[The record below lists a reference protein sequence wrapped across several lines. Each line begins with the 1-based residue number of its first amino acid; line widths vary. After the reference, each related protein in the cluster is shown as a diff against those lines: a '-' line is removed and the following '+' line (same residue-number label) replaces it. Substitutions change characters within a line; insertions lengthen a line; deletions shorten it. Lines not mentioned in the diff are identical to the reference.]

1 MTRLRLAA
9 WYALVMGCILGVSGL
24 GVYQI
29 VAHAY
34 HETIDQGLES
44 VAKALHKS
52 IEPVWGKPKQL
63 KQLAK
68 QLSLDVCLT
77 QADCLLSQTTGIQH
91 SLSNVADPVNYY
103 LRLLDRSERPLTVA
117 GVQLEQLPIASAK
130 IHRQTLIDTSG
141 IRYRQIS
148 LRLRTQYQLTGYMQ
162 VGRSLKD
169 LDQHLA
175 ALRLALLLGWP
186 VTMIVIA
193 ISSWYLAGHAMQ
205 PVYRSY
211 QQMEQFT
218 GDAAHEFRTPLAA
231 MHATIDAVFRLHGQS
246 GSDLLSEPISKT
258 LQVIKRQNARLSKL
272 VRDLLLLARL
282 DRHQLAGEYCLC
294 CLNDLISDLVEEL
307 AFLAIEAQ
315 VKLVQQVQTPKKL
328 CILGNEEQLY
338 RLFSNLII
346 NGIQATPNGGQVTV
360 TLQRGDVSR
369 QVASLRQRQGRTRL
383 RYAFIIVQDTGIGIA
398 PEHQSSIFGRFYRI
412 DRDRSRASGG
422 SGLGLALAC
431 AIARAHRGS
440 IQVQSQLNKGS
451 TFTVKLP
458 LQH

>member
-1 MTRLRLAA
+1 M
-9 WYALVMGCILGVSGL
+9 
-24 GVYQI
+24 
-29 VAHAY
+29 
-34 HETIDQGLES
+34 
-44 VAKALHKS
+44 
-52 IEPVWGKPKQL
+52 
-63 KQLAK
+63 
-68 QLSLDVCLT
+68 
-77 QADCLLSQTTGIQH
+77 
-91 SLSNVADPVNYY
+91 ADPVNYY

-117 GVQLEQLPIASAK
+117 GVQLEQLPIASAE
-130 IHRQTLIDTSG
+130 IRRQTLIDTSG

-148 LRLRTQYQLTGYMQ
+148 LTLRTQYQLTGYMQ

-193 ISSWYLAGHAMQ
+193 ICSWYLAGHAMQ

-231 MHATIDAVFRLHGQS
+231 MHSTIDAAFRLHGQS
-246 GSDLLSEPISKT
+246 GSDLLSEPISRT

-272 VRDLLLLARL
+272 VGDLLLLARL

-360 TLQRGDVSR
+360 TLERGD
-369 QVASLRQRQGRTRL
+369 

-398 PEHQSSIFGRFYRI
+398 PEHQSLIFGRFYRI
-412 DRDRSRASGG
+412 NQDRSRASGG

-440 IQVQSQLNKGS
+440 IQVQSQINKGS

-458 LQH
+458 FNTLAKIRG